1 VDQATVVDVSEGGE
15 TANIDIT
22 LGPSLPTYTAS
33 GKIVD
38 GETGQPLAGVGYG
51 VVHFVTAN
59 NTSSMSTGAVS
70 NSRGEFKLTN
80 LIAGKYAVQLGRG
93 PTNTWRAEEVRF
105 EIVDQDVTGLVV
117 HTQKGA
123 TLSGVVVVEGDDDKN
138 ARNDLRRVSLM
149 AISGVRDARPSSAW
163 STIAADGSFS
173 ISGAAGGTTM
183 FQLANSSRFR
193 LIRVERDGVVQ
204 PGRTF
209 EIKEGEVVSG
219 LRLFVSYGSA
229 TIRGTVEVLNG
240 TVPAGAQFSVWLRSL
255 SEDAEIAATS
265 SYSVDIDAR
274 GQFVIEGVFPG
285 MYEISAG
292 IWSPDGRTV
301 FGPKKQQIAV
311 SAGSVSNITLSVE
324 ANSKI
329 TRP

>member
-1 VDQATVVDVSEGGE
+1 
-15 TANIDIT
+15 
-22 LGPSLPTYTAS
+22 
-33 GKIVD
+33 
-38 GETGQPLAGVGYG
+38 
-51 VVHFVTAN
+51 
-59 NTSSMSTGAVS
+59 M
-70 NSRGEFKLTN
+70 
-80 LIAGKYAVQLGRG
+80 
-93 PTNTWRAEEVRF
+93 
-105 EIVDQDVTGLVV
+105 
-117 HTQKGA
+117 
-123 TLSGVVVVEGDDDKN
+123 SGV
-138 ARNDLRRVSLM
+138 
-149 AISGVRDARPSSAW
+149 
-163 STIAADGSFS
+163 
-173 ISGAAGGTTM
+173 AGGTTM
-183 FQLANSSRFR
+183 VQLANSSRFR

-240 TVPAGAQFSVWLRSL
+240 TAPAGARFSVWLRSL
-255 SEDAEIAATS
+255 SEDPEIAAS
-265 SYSVDIDAR
+265 SNSSVEIDAR